1 MQLPLSADVV
11 VPVGVGV
18 LVAVV
23 AVIALVIGLRR
34 KAEDAP
40 TPTHA
45 DWTSEHVGDV
55 VVPPTRTVADA
66 VAERQG
72 NTGPFLVVA
81 PAQPGAVEAGRCA
94 EAAESAGAARRNG
107 NGVGSRRAAT
117 LSSLGPVVSAS
128 VVARQ
133 RHAVQAS
140 GDTAS
145 VAVAEP
151 GEVAAGVEPEPKSTA
166 VEGSAADTALRAQA
180 GHPGSGGKD
189 DRPPFPADPL
199 FGAGRFDQVGPDGD
213 PWFTPPAMPR
223 TQLGGSGRP
232 PGPDEGAA
240 ESQAGEQP
248 VAECREPATGPAAR
262 AAGGATEVAASGA
275 AQSEPTTAA
284 GSTPA
289 APHAAGNSSQ
299 PAPEPQAPAR
309 HVTSGPPPE
318 PATHPTAGL
327 PDPTQAN
334 PTRHQAPGLPEPA
347 RANPTRHSTAG
358 RPAQAIP
365 GRDPVAD
372 VPEPEAQGPA
382 GHPPAGVQEPAST
395 APPPEPHAVANVPGP
410 APMGSVSA
418 PEAAGDSTQLPPNQR
433 PQTAPRS
440 DSPASAPD
448 SQVVANVPE
457 PASAPEDGPAPTRY
471 PVVNVP
477 EPALPP
483 DRHPVADEPAPSAGS
498 SHSVA
503 AAVAQVLA
511 ARAAAHA
518 PEGDRRG
525 DARDRLLA
533 VLLDD
538 PMRAVGAAVDLQD
551 CQERLDRLAA
561 SLQDERGRLGDVLG
575 RLARSGLRPDQLA
588 RLSGLSDTE
597 VAELLRRGPS
607 A

>member
-1 MQLPLSADVV
+1 
-11 VPVGVGV
+11 
-18 LVAVV
+18 
-23 AVIALVIGLRR
+23 
-34 KAEDAP
+34 
-40 TPTHA
+40 
-45 DWTSEHVGDV
+45 
-55 VVPPTRTVADA
+55 VADA

-81 PAQPGAVEAGRCA
+81 PAQPGGVEAGCA

-107 NGVGSRRAAT
+107 NGVASRRAAT

-140 GDTAS
+140 GGTAL
-145 VAVAEP
+145 AEP

-180 GHPGSGGKD
+180 GHPGSGGRD

-299 PAPEPQAPAR
+299 PAPEPPSPAR

-327 PDPTQAN
+327 PEPAQAN
-334 PTRHQAPGLPEPA
+334 PTRHLAAGLPEPA
-347 RANPTRHSTAG
+347 QAKPTRHSTAG
-358 RPAQAIP
+358 RPDQAIP

-395 APPPEPHAVANVPGP
+395 APPPEPHAVANVPGL
-410 APMGSVSA
+410 APMGSASA